1 MVAAAAPELERLRQY
16 LKARAP
22 LLDRR
27 GAVLASGIEGLDA
40 LLDGGLP
47 RGGITV
53 LSGPAGAGRMTLA
66 ARVVARETRAG
77 RPAAWIDAKS
87 SLYPPALSL
96 AGVDLDRVLMVRGAR
111 ERAFFATEQIIASGG
126 FGVVVATGLDEW
138 ITSARLRRLQS
149 ATEGTS
155 TATILVL
162 EPRAAAEVQ
171 NVELKLKL
179 ARKAQGIQVEVEKH
193 RAGALGR
200 RTLIA
205 AV

>member
-1 MVAAAAPELERLRQY
+1 M
-16 LKARAP
+16 
-22 LLDRR
+22 LDRR
-27 GAVLASGIEGLDA
+27 GAFLASGIEA
-40 LLDGGLP
+40 LDGLLEGGFP
-47 RGGITV
+47 KGGITV

-138 ITSARLRRLQS
+138 IAPARLRRLQS
-149 ATEGTS
+149 ATEGTN

-162 EPRAAAEVQ
+162 EPRAAADVQ

-193 RAGALGR
+193 RLGALGR
-200 RTLIA
+200 RALIA